1 VHVLSLL
8 EHPRLTSR
16 TPAPARCRSTLSVPA
31 AVVVPAAASPALAC
45 PAVVRS
51 RLFVFQGVLVV
62 VCSCRCLF
70 GCHPEG
76 DLVLVLVVV
85 RSCRCLFLPLFV
97 LVVVRSCRCL
107 FLPLPLFF
115 LLVIPEGD
123 LLLFLSLFSPL
134 FVLSVILSPAKGP
147 RYRKHHPFRSHLSTG
162 ALALSGR
169 AAPIPSPRRHA
180 PSLGRNKSLTIRT
193 RTAIIRI
200 QLKGREWPF
209 SPPSPLD

>member
-1 VHVLSLL
+1 MHVLSLL

-76 DLVLVLVVV
+76 DLVL
-85 RSCRCLFLPLFV
+85 V